1 MNSIL
6 PVCYFQSRKLFVDDD
21 VNFIQSILLQK
32 QNQQCSTINNP
43 HQALDYLLNEY
54 QSALPNLYKNDDNII
69 DDENQRLLSIDV
81 QKIQHFVAEQ
91 QKNEIGVLFVDYQM
105 PTMSGV
111 DFLRQI
117 KHLPMK
123 KILFTGYEDYQVG
136 IQAFNEGLIDGYL
149 RKGDVEFMN
158 LLNAMESDLEWK
170 FFQTISEK
178 LSVMDGFSY
187 LKSPAMNNYLKG
199 MLERREIHTF
209 SLSNLQG
216 DFTLI
221 DTQNNEHTLL
231 VRDKSELA
239 ELATLAEEDGATS
252 AVVAQLE
259 NGEAIPYFNGQPSW
273 QTPASEWEGNMQAL
287 KRLADNEDYYY
298 VTINTNNR
306 TA

>member
-32 QNQQCSTINNP
+32 QNTQCSTINDP
-43 HQALDYLLNEY
+43 HQALEYLLNEY
-54 QSALPNLYKNDDNII
+54 QSALPNLYKSDENIT
-69 DDENQRLLSIDV
+69 DDENQRLLSINV
-81 QKIQHFVAEQ
+81 QKIQAFVDDH

-149 RKGDVEFMN
+149 RKGDIEFIN
-158 LLNAMESDLEWK
+158 LLNAMESELEWK

-178 LSVMDGFSY
+178 LGMTEAFAT
-187 LKSPAMNNYLKG
+187 LKSPALNAHIQSMIANH
-199 MLERREIHTF
+199 EIKTF
-209 SLSNLQG
+209 CLSHLQG
-216 DFTLI
+216 DFTLT
-221 DTQNNEHTLL
+221 DMHNNEHTLL
-231 VRDKSELA
+231 VRHKTELD
-239 ELATLAEEDGATS
+239 EIATLAEEDGATP
-252 AVVAQLE
+252 AVISQLK
-259 NGEAIPYFNGQPSW
+259 NGEAIPYFNGKPSW
-273 QTPASEWEGNMQAL
+273 QTPASEWSDHLLPANQFDGEAL
-287 KRLADNEDYYY
+287 CWVRVQK
-298 VTINTNNR
+298 
-306 TA
+306 